1 MTNHYLN
8 IACKKWGGS
17 KKKRIKIST
26 LTFKFWKN
34 TYFLTHNNTKMP
46 TFFIEPLVFFLILS
60 ADTIRMSADSLIAFK
75 NILIVFLD
83 SLIGRAIQQ
92 NESAVRLISNWISKD
107 SQSYKIRNCLTICR
121 KTIGKTARLISEKNA
136 GNNSFI
142 PTFSPLIPFITQ
154 GRKLLAP
161 LY

>member
-1 MTNHYLN
+1 MLN
-8 IACKKWGGS
+8 NIKTATFLI
-17 KKKRIKIST
+17 KR
-26 LTFKFWKN
+26 L
-34 TYFLTHNNTKMP
+34 L
-46 TFFIEPLVFFLILS
+46 FFLILS
-60 ADTIRMSADSLIAFK
+60 ADTIRLSADSLIAFK

-107 SQSYKIRNCLTICR
+107 SQSYRIRNYLTTSR
-121 KTIGKTARLISEKNA
+121 KRIERTARLVSEKNA
-136 GNNSFI
+136 DNNSFI
-142 PTFSPLIPFITQ
+142 PSFSPLITFITQ